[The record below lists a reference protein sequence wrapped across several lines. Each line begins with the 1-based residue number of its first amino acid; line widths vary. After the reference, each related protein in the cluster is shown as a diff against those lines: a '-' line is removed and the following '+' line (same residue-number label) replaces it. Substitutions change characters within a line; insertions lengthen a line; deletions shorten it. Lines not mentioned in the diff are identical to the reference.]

1 MLKVML
7 LQHHYL
13 RNMHSI
19 GLLRIRR
26 RVNVDAPHCGMHGH
40 YEKLTAAFIG
50 RIQRET
56 KVCLDL
62 KHDVRKGRTDT
73 FEAWSA
79 RPTTFPFTR

>member
-1 MLKVML
+1 ML

-13 RNMHSI
+13 RNIHSI
-19 GLLRIRR
+19 GQLMIRGGE
-26 RVNVDAPHCGMHGH
+26 NVDAPNCGMHEH

-50 RIQRET
+50 RIQLET
-56 KVCLDL
+56 KVCFDL